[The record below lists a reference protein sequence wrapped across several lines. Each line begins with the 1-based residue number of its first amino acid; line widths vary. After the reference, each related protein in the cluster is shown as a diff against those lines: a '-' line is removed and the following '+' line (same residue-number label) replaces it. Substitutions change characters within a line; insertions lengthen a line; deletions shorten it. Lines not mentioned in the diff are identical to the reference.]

1 MMETP
6 RVLPPT
12 PRPTQVPGLDAV
24 LGGGLP
30 DGDLLFV
37 VGAPGCGK
45 TILALQIGFMR
56 VRDGAKV
63 LLLTTF
69 SESHDK
75 LVAHLSSFSFFDPL
89 AIGQQLQ
96 FLSILPM
103 IEEGG
108 DETVRTVVRTVRQQ
122 GVDLVIIDGFRG
134 IRDAFPSDFATR
146 QFLQL
151 LGTQLAYLRTTLI
164 ITVETDADDSLLYSE
179 LTTADSIIALQRQLL
194 GRQHRR
200 MLEVRKLRGQAP
212 LPGLHRYHI
221 DSGGITVFPRIE
233 AVDTPSLPAPE
244 PGRAAFG
251 LAPLDAMLMGG
262 LTTATTTLLCGSPGT
277 GKTLLGLHYLLA
289 GIAAGEEALLVTVH
303 ESEEQL
309 RDKARAFGLDFEAA
323 LQSGRLRLLRRPPAE
338 LDVDELADVIRRDV
352 LDRPVRRM
360 VFDGVSP
367 LQYALDREDRSQ
379 DYLAA
384 MVELL
389 RVRQVTSVF
398 LLDVAQLL
406 SSALDFSNMPF
417 FVLSSNTL
425 LLRHVEYRSRLHRII
440 SVVKT
445 RFSEHDPTLREFTIG
460 ADGITIGEPLV
471 DVEGQLTG
479 VAQETNAAARRQRKG
494 GAGK

>member
-1 MMETP
+1 MTETP
-6 RVLPPT
+6 RALPPT
-12 PRPTQVPGLDAV
+12 PRLTGVPGLDTV

-30 DGDLLFV
+30 VGDLLFV
-37 VGAPGCGK
+37 VGAPGSGK
-45 TILALQIGFMR
+45 TILALQIGFLR
-56 VRDGAKV
+56 ARAGAKV

-75 LVAHLSSFSFFDPL
+75 LVAHLSNFSFFDPL

-108 DETVRTVVRTVRQQ
+108 EETVRTVVRAVRQQ
-122 GVDLVIIDGFRG
+122 GIDLVIIDGFRG
-134 IRDAFPSDFATR
+134 IRDAFPSDFSTR

-151 LGTQLAYLRTTLI
+151 IGTQLAYLGATLI
-164 ITVETDADDSLLYSE
+164 ITVETDVDNSLLYAE
-179 LTTADSIIALQRQLL
+179 LTTADSIIALQRNLL

-200 MLEVRKLRGQAP
+200 ILEVRKLRGQAP

-221 DSGGITVFPRIE
+221 GPNGVTVFPRIE
-233 AVDTPSLPAPE
+233 SLEIPALPPPE

-251 LAPLDAMLMGG
+251 LPRLDTMLMGG

-289 GIAAGEEALLVTVH
+289 GIAAGEEGLLVTVH
-303 ESEEQL
+303 ESEAQL
-309 RDKARAFGLDFEAA
+309 ADKARAFGLDLEDAFA
-323 LQSGRLRLLRRPPAE
+323 SGRLRLIRRVPVE
-338 LDVDELADVIRRDV
+338 LDVDELADAIRRDL

-384 MVELL
+384 IVELL
-389 RVRQVTSVF
+389 RARQVTGLF

-417 FVLSSNTL
+417 FVLSANTL

-445 RFSEHDPTLREFTIG
+445 RFSEHDHTLREYVIG
-460 ADGITIGEPLV
+460 PEGIKIGEPLA
-471 DVEGQLTG
+471 DVESQLTG
-479 VAQETNAAARRQRKG
+479 VGQPASLSARRQRKG
-494 GAGK
+494 NAGK